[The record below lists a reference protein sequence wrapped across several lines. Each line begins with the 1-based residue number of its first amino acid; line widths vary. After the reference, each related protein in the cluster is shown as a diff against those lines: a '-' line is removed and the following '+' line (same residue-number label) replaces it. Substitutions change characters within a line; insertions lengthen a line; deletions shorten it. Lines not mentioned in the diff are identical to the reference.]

1 MEYEKDNI
9 SRIGKLL
16 KEIEEINIRKDR
28 EIER

>member
-9 SRIGKLL
+9 SKIGKFL
-16 KEIEEINIRKDR
+16 KEIEEINIRIDR